1 MLVFCP
7 EKHSVAHK
15 LELESLGSPT
25 HTQTQHANFWTVT
38 TFLIQQRSA
47 TLRLV
52 FGCKC

>member
-7 EKHSVAHK
+7 VKCSVAHK
-15 LELESLGSPT
+15 MELESLGSPP
-25 HTQTQHANFWTVT
+25 HTQTHANFWTVPT
-38 TFLIQQRSA
+38 SLILQKTA